1 MAFSSTAE
9 PFSLSFSVLGQG
21 SCRQCPKNKTFVSN
35 ILSHF
40 LRPFKA
46 LETAKISHLL
56 SHYLIVKENSLRIFA
71 FSNIFNDITLLRT
84 DIYADYLF
92 GIALLILDFIKLL
105 LKSYYL
111 YYTPISYFLQEQIY
125 RIFTLIC
132 PDFMCERKKSPRSL
146 GAIVLFSH

>member
-1 MAFSSTAE
+1 MAFNFTVAS
-9 PFSLSFSVLGQG
+9 FSLSFSVSGQG
-21 SCRQCPKNKTFVSN
+21 SCRQCPKNKALVRDVLALF
-35 ILSHF
+35 F
-40 LRPFKA
+40 RPDKA
-46 LETAKISHLL
+46 LETAKISNLL

-84 DIYADYLF
+84 DIYTDYLF
-92 GIALLILDFIKLL
+92 GIAFRILDFIKLL